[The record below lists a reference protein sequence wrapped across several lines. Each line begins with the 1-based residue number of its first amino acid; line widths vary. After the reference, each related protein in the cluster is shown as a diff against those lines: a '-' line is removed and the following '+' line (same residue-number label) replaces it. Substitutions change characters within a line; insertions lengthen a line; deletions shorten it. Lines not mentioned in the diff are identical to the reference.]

1 MPNAIAS
8 DRAVPQNLEA
18 ERALLGS
25 ILLDNSALNLAL
37 EGVGRDDFFS
47 EAHRITFD
55 KMVAIS
61 EKNRTIDLVTLSE
74 ELAKD
79 GQIEKVGGAAFLAA
93 LTDGVP
99 VGTSVAVSEYSR
111 IVKEKSIL
119 RRLIN
124 ASNNLISRC
133 MEGTDDPD
141 TLIDLA
147 QSQVFDIA
155 EQKVQSGFSN
165 IRDIVR
171 SSFGNID
178 DLLARGQR
186 VTGIETGFI
195 DIDNITS
202 GLQPGELVVI
212 ASRPSLGKTALAL
225 NIAAHAAIKHRKTV
239 GLFSLEMSKESL
251 VIRLLCSEAET
262 DSHRLRSGFARSR
275 EDWGKLTRAL
285 GRLGDAPLLI
295 EDTPGLSIMQIRTKA
310 RRLKMERG
318 LDLVIVDYLQ
328 LVSGQ
333 GRFENRTQEVSYI
346 SRGLKSIAKELK
358 VPVLALSQLSRAPEQ
373 RAGRYGQ
380 RPQLS
385 DLRESGS
392 IEQDADVVIFI
403 YREHKGKEE
412 GEAEGEL
419 DRRGIEMKLIV
430 GKQRNGPIG
439 DIPIVFMRPY
449 AKFANLAHGQK
460 TSEE

>member
-1 MPNAIAS
+1 
-8 DRAVPQNLEA
+8 
-18 ERALLGS
+18 
-25 ILLDNSALNLAL
+25 
-37 EGVGRDDFFS
+37 
-47 EAHRITFD
+47 
-55 KMVAIS
+55 MVAIS
-61 EKNRTIDLVTLSE
+61 ERNRTIDLVTLSE
-74 ELAKD
+74 ELSKD
-79 GQIEKVGGAAFLAA
+79 GQIEKAGGAAYLSA

-99 VGTSVAVSEYSR
+99 IGTSVAVSEYSR

-124 ASNNLISRC
+124 ASNNVISRC
-133 MEGTDDPD
+133 LEGTDDPD

-155 EQKVQSGFSN
+155 EQKVQSGFTN
-165 IRDIVR
+165 IREIVK
-171 SSFGNID
+171 SSFGTID
-178 DLLARGQR
+178 DLLDRGQR
-186 VTGIETGFI
+186 VTGIETGFE
-195 DIDNITS
+195 DLDSMTS
-202 GLQPGELVVI
+202 GLQPGELVVV
-212 ASRPSLGKTALAL
+212 AARPSLGKTALAL
-225 NIAAHAAIKHRKTV
+225 NIAAHASIKHHKTV

-251 VIRLLCSEAET
+251 VIRLLCAESET
-262 DSHRLRSGFARSR
+262 DSHRLRSGFSNR
-275 EDWGKLTRAL
+275 EDWNKLTRAL

-295 EDTPGLSIMQIRTKA
+295 EDTPALSIMQIRAKA
-310 RRLKMERG
+310 RRLKMEKG
-318 LDLVIVDYLQ
+318 LDLMIVDYLQ

-373 RAGRYGQ
+373 RPGQ

-392 IEQDADVVIFI
+392 IEQDADVVIFLF
-403 YREHKGKEE
+403 RERKAAEE
-412 GEAEGEL
+412 SEAEGEV

-430 GKQRNGPIG
+430 GKQRNGPTG

-449 AKFANLAHGQK
+449 AKFESMARGQK
-460 TSEE
+460 AEME

>member
-1 MPNAIAS
+1 MPSTTPS
-8 DRAVPQNLEA
+8 DRVVPHNLEA

-37 EGVGRDDFFS
+37 EGVGKDDFFS

-55 KMVAIS
+55 KMIAIS

-74 ELAKD
+74 ELAKE
-79 GQIEKVGGAAFLAA
+79 GQIEKAGGAAYLAA

-124 ASNNLISRC
+124 ASHNLISRC
-133 MEGTDDPD
+133 LEGTDDPD

-155 EQKVQSGFSN
+155 EQKVQSGFTD

-171 SSFGNID
+171 SSFGTID
-178 DLLARGQR
+178 VLLDRGQR
-186 VTGIETGFI
+186 VTGIETGI
-195 DIDNITS
+195 EDLDSMTT
-202 GLQPGELVVI
+202 GLQPGELVVV
-212 ASRPSLGKTALAL
+212 AARPSLGKTALAL

-239 GLFSLEMSKESL
+239 GFFSLEMSKESL

-262 DSHRLRSGFARSR
+262 DSHRLRSGFSSR
-275 EDWGKLTRAL
+275 EDWNKLTRAL

-295 EDTPGLSIMQIRTKA
+295 EDTPALSIMQIRAKA
-310 RRLKMERG
+310 RRLKMEKG
-318 LDLVIVDYLQ
+318 LDLMVVDYLQ

-373 RAGRYGQ
+373 RPGQ

-403 YREHKGKEE
+403 FRERKSAEE
-412 GEAEGEL
+412 SEAEGEV

-430 GKQRNGPIG
+430 GKQRNGPTG
-439 DIPIVFMRPY
+439 DIAVVFMRPY
-449 AKFANLAHGQK
+449 AKFANVAHGRAG
-460 TSEE
+460 EME